1 MCVCVCVSLGACV
14 YARVRVCVCV
24 CADVCADVRVRVS
37 TYDTHAYPCTHIY
50 IDIHMHTHKEMDSSC
65 LPARKACSATTAST
79 RPCSSTRC
87 AAAAP
92 TASGSRSKLRQT
104 AVKAQRN
111 VRPDGP
117 AAAWQRAPRN
127 VQHATCNVQHATCNV
142 QRNPRGAHT
151 RNPRRTAGACGE
163 PQALAFALPTDHP
176 HCAALWAHLIVGLGL
191 VWAWARN
198 VQRFG
203 LSERNRSA
211 RTLRRGMRVL
221 QLRVR
226 VTAKRRHMVP
236 H

>member
-1 MCVCVCVSLGACV
+1 LPVNAACSMQHNMLHGRMLHDACGRC
-14 YARVRVCVCV
+14 ARLAAV
-24 CADVCADVRVRVS
+24 
-37 TYDTHAYPCTHIY
+37 
-50 IDIHMHTHKEMDSSC
+50 HTQTLRPEHPPW
-65 LPARKACSATTAST
+65 LRRTPARGHHPPA
-79 RPCSSTRC
+79 C
-87 AAAAP
+87 AARA
-92 TASGSRSKLRQT
+92 
-104 AVKAQRN
+104 
-111 VRPDGP
+111 
-117 AAAWQRAPRN
+117 RAPCP
-127 VQHATCNVQHATCNV
+127 QLHVQHATCNV